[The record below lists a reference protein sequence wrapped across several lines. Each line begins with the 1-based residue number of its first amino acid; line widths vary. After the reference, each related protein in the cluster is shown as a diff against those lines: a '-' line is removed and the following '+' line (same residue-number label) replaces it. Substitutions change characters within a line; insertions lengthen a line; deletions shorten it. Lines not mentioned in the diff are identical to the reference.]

1 MKAESPLPLLL
12 VSNAEH
18 DQRLSPP
25 KNTRHTKSIKALLAL
40 FFCCP
45 TAQTQKTIRNPPV
58 PSMREREKKLQM
70 GLGPEHCR
78 FKIKYS
84 IFYIIIISLR

>member
-25 KNTRHTKSIKALLAL
+25 QNTRHTKSIKALLAL

-45 TAQTQKTIRNPPV
+45 TAQTQKTILNPPPPV
-58 PSMREREKKLQM
+58 PFMREREREKAADGFGTRTL
-70 GLGPEHCR
+70 
-78 FKIKYS
+78 
-84 IFYIIIISLR
+84 SL

>member
-45 TAQTQKTIRNPPV
+45 TAQTQKTIRNPPRTV
-58 PSMREREKKLQM
+58 HEREREREKAGDGFGTRTL
-70 GLGPEHCR
+70 
-78 FKIKYS
+78 
-84 IFYIIIISLR
+84 SL